1 MLLHHFV
8 TISSLSKNRSKL
20 EEQYKKKES
29 DPTVKERL
37 LLILKI
43 KYDNTIPSF
52 LPSQVGRELRR
63 RSRSWRLNGG
73 GDIFKKARMVLM
85 TSQEVEDLLLNYL
98 KK

>member
-1 MLLHHFV
+1 
-8 TISSLSKNRSKL
+8 L

-52 LPSQVGRELRR
+52 LPSFPGRQGA
-63 RSRSWRLNGG
+63 S
-73 GDIFKKARMVLM
+73 
-85 TSQEVEDLLLNYL
+85 
-98 KK
+98 

>member
-1 MLLHHFV
+1 
-8 TISSLSKNRSKL
+8 L

-63 RSRSWRLNGG
+63 SRSWSLNGG